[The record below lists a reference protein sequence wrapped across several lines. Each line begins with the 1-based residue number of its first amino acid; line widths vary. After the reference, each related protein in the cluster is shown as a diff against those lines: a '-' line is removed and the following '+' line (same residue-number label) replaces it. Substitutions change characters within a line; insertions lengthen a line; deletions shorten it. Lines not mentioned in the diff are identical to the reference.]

1 MKKLILTSGYFNP
14 IHIGH
19 IRLLRSAKALGDKL
33 FVIVNNDN
41 QQLLKK
47 GKIIMRQDE
56 RMEVV
61 AAVRFVDRAV
71 LSVDQDPTVKATIE
85 MIAKENPG
93 YEIIFANGGDRK
105 DPSLIPEV
113 PVCEKYGISMVFGV
127 GGNDKPNSSSNINKL
142 LGRE

>member
-19 IRLLRSAKALGDKL
+19 VRLLCEAKALGDLL
-33 FVIVNNDN
+33 FVIVNNDK
-41 QQLLKK
+41 QQILKK
-47 GKIIMRQDE
+47 GKIIMTQDE
-56 RMEVV
+56 RMVVV
-61 AAVRFVDRAV
+61 AAIRYVDKAV
-71 LSVDQDPTVKATIE
+71 LSVDQDPTVRATIE
-85 MIAKENPG
+85 MIARENPG

-105 DPSLIPEV
+105 DPSLIPESA
-113 PVCEKYGISMVFGV
+113 VCEKYKISMEFGI

>member
-1 MKKLILTSGYFNP
+1 MSKIVIASGYFNP

-19 IRLLRSAKALGDKL
+19 INLVKAAKSLGDEL
-33 FVIVNNDN
+33 IVIVNNDK

-47 GKIIMRQDE
+47 GKIIMTEHE

-61 AAVRFVDRAV
+61 SAIKYVDRAV
-71 LSVDQDPTVKATIE
+71 LAIDEDPTVRATIE
-85 MIAKENPG
+85 MIAKEHKNH
-93 YEIIFANGGDRK
+93 EIIFANGGDRK

-113 PVCEKYGISMVFGV
+113 PVCEKYNIKMVFGV

-142 LGRE
+142 RGAE